1 MISSLT
7 NNLSSPYII
16 FFIGL
21 AVSLLQIIGSVGL
34 GASLYHFIFKK
45 NIFFED
51 KIHLYFGLGAA
62 AQCLIISFLSIF
74 GLLSKTVVI
83 ASYILVIFFGAR
95 WFRLN
100 LNLFRFNFDKKITID
115 KALFL
120 IALSIV
126 FLYVAFYCFI
136 PFYGADIGIYHL
148 VAVRDLIWFEGY
160 RYNPF
165 FFGSGIPQG
174 WQHYGVIAYF
184 WGGEA
189 AYLGLS
195 FWCFIGILLIIKRVG
210 DQFLANRQG
219 LVNLVVLSTGILI
232 VNFLQDSAP
241 NNDIPATYIELII
254 IFYFLFNKEIKYSRV
269 NIVTLG
275 LLSGFLLS
283 IKLTNIVGVLIIYSI
298 YLFRCRQN
306 FMRVLIPLALAT
318 ALLGVLWPLMDLID
332 YGSPLP
338 QALAAF
344 KIHGHFLPQLVSANA
359 IIENYHGGWYSENF
373 SRLFSLRYLSVLIS
387 ITFSIFMLPF
397 VLKFDKAFRVFI
409 FGAVSYGLVRVALF
423 FLISPRLDVLFHD
436 RYHLISYI
444 LLSMVGLLII
454 FCKFDFGEHSKK
466 SYLLIG
472 LGYLTLFF
480 GILSS
485 SILKFPNGDN
495 NNRPSFVVI
504 PSILESLTT
513 RFNLL
518 YRSNV
523 IFRSDIVAYIQEST
537 PADAIIGTL
546 VMAPYAYNRKF
557 SQLLPLSQSKIDLTL
572 SPEDLLN
579 EIRKNNISYLHLT
592 NSPGLVP
599 GVASAIAPWLSNLN
613 QIPLEPGV
621 QLIKKIDYGNGIQE
635 ALYKIN

>member
-1 MISSLT
+1 MISSLI
-7 NNLSSPYII
+7 NNLSSPYIV

-21 AVSLLQIIGSVGL
+21 VVSFFQIMGSVGL
-34 GASLYHFIFKK
+34 GAFLYHFIFKK
-45 NIFFED
+45 NNFLED

-62 AQCLIISFLSIF
+62 AQCLIISCLSIF
-74 GLLSKTVVI
+74 GLLSKIVLV
-83 ASYILVIFFGAR
+83 ASYVLVIFFGAR

-100 LNLFRFNFDKKITID
+100 RSLFHINLSNKLTIEN
-115 KALFL
+115 ALFL
-120 IALSIV
+120 TAMSIV
-126 FLYVAFYCFI
+126 VLYVASYCFI

-148 VAVRDLIWFEGY
+148 VTVRDLIWYGGY
-160 RYNPF
+160 KYNPF
-165 FFGSGIPQG
+165 FFGSGIAQG

-195 FWCFIGILLIIKRVG
+195 FWCFIGILFIIKRIG

-219 LVNLVVLSTGILI
+219 VVNLLVLSTGILI

-254 IFYFLFNKEIKYSRV
+254 IFYFLYKTEIKYSRV
-269 NIVTLG
+269 NVIIFA
-275 LLSGFLLS
+275 LLAGFLLS
-283 IKLTNIVGVLIIYSI
+283 IKLTNVVGVLIIYAI
-298 YLFRCRQN
+298 YLFKYRQN
-306 FMRVLIPLALAT
+306 FLRVLLPLVLT
-318 ALLGVLWPLMDLID
+318 TSLLGVLWPLMDMID

-344 KIHGHFLPQLVSANA
+344 KLNGHYLPQLVSANT
-359 IIENYHGGWYSENF
+359 IIENYHGAWYAENF
-373 SRLFSLRYLSVLIS
+373 SRLLSLRYLSIFLFIS
-387 ITFSIFMLPF
+387 CAIFMLPF
-397 VLKFDKAFRVFI
+397 ALKFQNSLRVFI
-409 FGAVSYGLVRVALF
+409 FGAIAYGLFRVALF

-444 LLSMVGLLII
+444 LLSMAGLLAI
-454 FCKFDFGEHSKK
+454 FYKLDLEEHSKK

-472 LGYLTLFF
+472 LCYLILFF
-480 GILSS
+480 GIVSP

-495 NNRPSFVVI
+495 NNRSSYVVI

-518 YRSNV
+518 YRPN
-523 IFRSDIVAYIQEST
+523 IIYRGGIVSYIQEST
-537 PADAIIGTL
+537 PADAVIGTL

-557 SQLLPLSQSKIDLTL
+557 SQLLPLSQSKIDLTMSPKDIL
-572 SPEDLLN
+572 SELR
-579 EIRKNNISYLHLT
+579 ENNISYLHLT

-599 GVASAIAPWLSNLN
+599 GVAAAIAPWLINLN
-613 QIPLEPGV
+613 QVPFESGV
-621 QLIKKIDYGNGIQE
+621 EMLKKIDYGNGIQE